1 MGKKG
6 KLVQHPFDINTL
18 RKIMSMNR
26 SYNRSN
32 NELRPIT
39 IERNYTKYAHGSVFV
54 CFGDTKVICT
64 AFLESKVPPWLR
76 DSGQGWITAEYGMLP
91 GATSQRG
98 DRESIRKGRSQEIS
112 RLIGR
117 SLRAVVDLKEMGEC
131 QITVDCDVIQADGG
145 TRTAS
150 ITGGFVAVYD
160 ALKQSV
166 DNGFLKRTPVID
178 ICSAVS
184 VGLVNGEY
192 LLDLDYNEDA
202 QATVDMNIVMN
213 SKKELIEIQGCGE
226 HGIFTR
232 KQLNDLVDL
241 AEQGIQQIIEIQ
253 KKAIGWNE

>member
-1 MGKKG
+1 MRKQE
-6 KLVQHPFDINTL
+6 KLVQHPFDIKTL
-18 RKIMSMNR
+18 RKAIGMNR
-26 SYNRSN
+26 SFNRAN
-32 NELRPIT
+32 DELRPIT
-39 IERNYTKYAHGSVFV
+39 IERNFTKYAHGSVLV

-64 AFLESKVPPWLR
+64 AFLENKVPPWLR

-91 GATSQRG
+91 GATSTRG

-117 SLRAVVDLKEMGEC
+117 CLRAVVDLTQMGEC

-166 DNGFLKRTPVID
+166 DTGFLKELPIKD

-184 VGLVNGEY
+184 VGIVDNEY

-202 QATVDMNIVMN
+202 QAIIDMNVVMN
-213 SKKELIEIQGCGE
+213 SKKELIEVQGCGE
-226 HGIFTR
+226 HGVFSR
-232 KQLNDLVDL
+232 KQLDELLDL
-241 AEQGIQQIIEIQ
+241 AEKGIQQIIEIQ
-253 KKAIGWNE
+253 KKVIGWNG

>member
-1 MGKKG
+1 MKK

-18 RKIMSMNR
+18 RKIMGMNR

-39 IERNYTKYAHGSVFV
+39 IERNYTKYAQGSVLV

-184 VGLVNGEY
+184 VGLVNDEY

-202 QATVDMNIVMN
+202 QAIVDMNIVMN

-226 HGIFTR
+226 HGVFTR
-232 KQLNDLVDL
+232 QQLNDLLDF
-241 AEQGIQQIIEIQ
+241 AEKGIQQIIDIQ

>member
-160 ALKQSV
+160 ALQQSV